1 MCENPENGGR
11 ADGTTRYCSI
21 VVLVELEV
29 FTTTGTGSIG
39 ISLLVCIVGA
49 HTSIQYAFFSQF
61 AFIYS
66 HEVGIVLIGS
76 FIFSRAEQELCT
88 MLVLVSCVH

>member
-29 FTTTGTGSIG
+29 FTTTGTGSIIG
-39 ISLLVCIVGA
+39 IS
-49 HTSIQYAFFSQF
+49 
-61 AFIYS
+61 
-66 HEVGIVLIGS
+66 
-76 FIFSRAEQELCT
+76 
-88 MLVLVSCVH
+88 